1 MWRETGDPTLEAPQ
15 ERLKR
20 AADQRRVPAGDG
32 SARRIVGR
40 RRALPSARALL
51 GGFLV
56 GAAALV
62 VFAAVLNG
70 AGGRAG
76 GTYVV
81 AARTL
86 TAGSVIE
93 PEDLSTNT
101 MRLPSSVAGAAFGD
115 PARLVGRTVAVP
127 VGRGELLE
135 ASMLTTGASSPEVR
149 PVTVAV
155 DPASL
160 GVLIPGQPV
169 DVLEATGGGGSGSGS
184 ATVSVVVRGATLL
197 GLSRGSSG
205 LLSNPSAETVT
216 VGVST
221 LQEVEAVIAASH
233 AGTLTL
239 VAAEPSDGV
248 GPGEVA
254 TGGAAGAGG

>member
-20 AADQRRVPAGDG
+20 ASDQRRVPAGDG

-56 GAAALV
+56 AAAALV

-70 AGGRAG
+70 AGGGAG
-76 GTYVV
+76 DSYVV
-81 AARTL
+81 AARAL

-93 PEDLSTNT
+93 PEDLSTKT
-101 MRLPSSVAGAAFGD
+101 MRLPSGVASAAFGD

-127 VGRGELLE
+127 VGQGDLLE
-135 ASMLTTGASSPEVR
+135 GSMLTAGAFSPKVR
-149 PVTVAV
+149 PVTVAA

-169 DVLEATGGGGSGSGS
+169 DVLEAAGGSGS

-197 GLSRGSSG
+197 GVSRGNSG

-248 GPGEVA
+248 GPGEAA
-254 TGGAAGAGG
+254 TGAASAGG